1 MGEIPSCRLEMG
13 MKPFHFCEI
22 DYAGPLH
29 ILPYRRRGV
38 RSIKSYICLFIYLV
52 TKAVHI
58 ELASDL
64 STESF
69 LSAFKRILSRR
80 GPVGVLYSDCGTNF
94 VGAKSYL
101 DNLYK
106 LLLSEEYNNRFT
118 NELRDKRIEWKLNP
132 PSAPHFGGIW
142 ESNVRCVKMHLLRV
156 VGNKLL
162 TYEEVLTVLV
172 QIEAILHSRPLSAM
186 SCDPSEP
193 LALTPTHFLTL
204 TPLTSL
210 PARDFSHENVNLLQR
225 KRIIDHLVQSFWKR
239 WQIEYLHTLQ
249 TRHKWTKSSRPI
261 EGTVTT
267 KQCYILWAESP
278 FASQPLIPRIAQ
290 GRGTNK
296 LPRPS
301 PSYGGY
307 VLASGAAHGRPS
319 RHIV

>member
-13 MKPFHFCEI
+13 MKPFHFCGI

-38 RSIKSYICLFIYLV
+38 RSIKSYICLFICLV

-69 LSAFKRILSRR
+69 LSAFKRFLSRR

-106 LLLSEEYNNRFT
+106 LLSSEEYNNRFA

-156 VGNKLL
+156 VGANCSHTKNANGTRTNRSDIELA
-162 TYEEVLTVLV
+162 TTIGYEL
-172 QIEAILHSRPLSAM
+172 
-186 SCDPSEP
+186 
-193 LALTPTHFLTL
+193 
-204 TPLTSL
+204 
-210 PARDFSHENVNLLQR
+210 
-225 KRIIDHLVQSFWKR
+225 
-239 WQIEYLHTLQ
+239 
-249 TRHKWTKSSRPI
+249 
-261 EGTVTT
+261 
-267 KQCYILWAESP
+267 
-278 FASQPLIPRIAQ
+278 
-290 GRGTNK
+290 
-296 LPRPS
+296 
-301 PSYGGY
+301 
-307 VLASGAAHGRPS
+307 
-319 RHIV
+319 